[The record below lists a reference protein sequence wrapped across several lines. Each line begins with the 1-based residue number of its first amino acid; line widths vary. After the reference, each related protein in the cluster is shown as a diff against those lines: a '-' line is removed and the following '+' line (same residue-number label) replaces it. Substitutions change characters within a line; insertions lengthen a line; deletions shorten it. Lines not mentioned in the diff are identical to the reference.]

1 MANLTRR
8 RFIQTVGAG
17 AAGLGLS
24 GWLRGAA
31 VAAATGGKPNFIV
44 IYMDDMGYADIA
56 PFGSKKNRTPNL
68 DRMAAE
74 GTRFTSFYAAP
85 LCTASRTTLM
95 TGCYAKRCGMPAVL
109 FPVAGIGLSRRES
122 PMAATGNSTAGML
135 HRFA

>member
-17 AAGLGLS
+17 AAALGLS
-24 GWLRGAA
+24 RWLGGAA
-31 VAAATGGKPNFIV
+31 AGTPPAKPNFIV
-44 IYMDDMGYADIA
+44 IYMDDMGYGDVA

-95 TGCYAKRCGMPAVL
+95 TGCYAKRCSIPAVL
-109 FPVAGIGLSRRES
+109 FPVAAIGLSRRER
-122 PMAATGNSTAGML
+122 PMPATGNSTAGMP